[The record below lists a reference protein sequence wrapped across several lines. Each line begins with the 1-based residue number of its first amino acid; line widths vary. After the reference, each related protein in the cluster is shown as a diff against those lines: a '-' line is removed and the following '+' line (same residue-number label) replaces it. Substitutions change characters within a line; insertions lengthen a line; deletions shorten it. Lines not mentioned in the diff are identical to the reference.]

1 MTIRLV
7 SLVLLAGLV
16 SMVASCG
23 KPKEIEYK
31 KLGYSDNVFTDP
43 DTKQPFTGIARDSYK
58 DGKPKAEYPCRNGK
72 FHGTVREWHAN
83 GQNLAETEFKDGE
96 RTGLNREWT
105 ESGQPYIERVY
116 DHDRIVSEKKF
127 ENGK

>member
-1 MTIRLV
+1 MTLRYA
-7 SLVLLAGLV
+7 SLVLLTGLV
-16 SMVASCG
+16 SMLASCG
-23 KPKEIEYK
+23 KPKELPYK
-31 KLGYSDNVFTDP
+31 QLGYHEGILTEP
-43 DTKQPFTGIARDSYK
+43 GTEAPFSGIARDSYK

-72 FHGTVREWHAN
+72 FHGTVKEWHAN
-83 GQNLAETEFKDGE
+83 GQKLAETEFRDGE

-105 ESGQPYIERVY
+105 DSGQPYMERVY